1 MNSNASREDFSRGS
15 SNCTQSRDSPVGEV
29 LFSDGGQGHRAN
41 GLRSQDQWALEL
53 ESHRALAPTRY
64 YGQTQFS
71 MVSAKARGG
80 VGHSL
85 HLQSV
90 CLLAIF

>member
-1 MNSNASREDFSRGS
+1 M
-15 SNCTQSRDSPVGEV
+15 
-29 LFSDGGQGHRAN
+29 
-41 GLRSQDQWALEL
+41 EL